1 MRVVLLPCS
10 ISTSRISRA
19 PDVSLEKGPIA
30 GKVAGA
36 VLLSLLNP
44 FAALIP
50 FVDTGAPDSAENANK
65 TGCYDLAARSKAQRE
80 KN

>member
-1 MRVVLLPCS
+1 MEILV
-10 ISTSRISRA
+10 RIAEALGRFSARYVPGSFA
-19 PDVSLEKGPIA
+19 I
-30 GKVAGA
+30 A